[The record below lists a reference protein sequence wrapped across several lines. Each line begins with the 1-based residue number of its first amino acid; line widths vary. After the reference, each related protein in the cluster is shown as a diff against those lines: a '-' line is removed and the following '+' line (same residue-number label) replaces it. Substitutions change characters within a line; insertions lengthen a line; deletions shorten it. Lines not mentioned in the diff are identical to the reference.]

1 MAELARS
8 PSLPEPSNNI
18 SDVLA
23 SIRRLIAQDEA
34 NRQPEP
40 APLSAS
46 SSDVPDQPVAAE
58 IEAYM
63 KTAEESDL
71 LALQRQ
77 IAPPLILRKPEVH
90 IDDIVIA
97 RPAANLARP
106 VEDIAPQPE
115 QVVAPQQIRLLGAST
130 QVEGLLPEPGLA
142 TEALPDATLPKI
154 PKTPEPPSAVESIL
168 TEPSMPVEASPAP
181 VGMSPSLEDA
191 IPHLFATDDDEPAT
205 EKLIRAVVRETVLQE
220 LQGELGGR
228 VSRKIRD
235 LVRAEI
241 NSALNAQ
248 QQPI

>member
-8 PSLPEPSNNI
+8 PSLPETSNNI

-40 APLSAS
+40 APLSVS
-46 SSDVPDQPVAAE
+46 SPDVPDQPVAPE
-58 IEAYM
+58 VEAFM

-71 LALQRQ
+71 LALRRQ
-77 IAPPLILRKPEVH
+77 LAPPLILRKPEVH
-90 IDDIVIA
+90 IDDTVIA

-106 VEDIAPQPE
+106 VEDIAPQAE
-115 QVVAPQQIRLLGAST
+115 QVVAPQQIRLLDAST
-130 QVEGLLPEPGLA
+130 QVEDS
-142 TEALPDATLPKI
+142 LPDTTLPT
-154 PKTPEPPSAVESIL
+154 TPETPSAVESIL
-168 TEPSMPVEASPAP
+168 AEPAAMPVEASPAP
-181 VGMSPSLEDA
+181 VGMSSSPEDPT
-191 IPHLFATDDDEPAT
+191 PHLFATDDEEPAT